1 MEGNDDDDDGG
12 GGGGKKHLF
21 LFSQPPTSSI
31 TKNSH
36 PASSSLLQ
44 TPRSKTTK
52 QNNQS
57 SGKSSV
63 LEAVV
68 GRDFLPRGTGIV
80 TRRPLIL
87 QLVHLQDPA
96 AAEYGEFLHNGRQKM
111 TSFDAIRA
119 EIEAETG
126 RYLKAKGRAVSPDP
140 IQLTVYSP
148 NVPNLTLVDMPGL
161 TKIPIDGQPKS
172 IVKELED
179 MARTYVKGDNAIILA
194 VTPANADLATS
205 DALHLAREVDP
216 TGDRTIGVLT
226 KLDIMDPGTD
236 ARDVLEVR
244 RGVGGGGLF
253 LEKERGKRERER
265 ERIIEKRREKKINSH
280 LFFHF
285 FFAQKK
291 KTPKQGQAVRLKN
304 GWIGIVNRG
313 QADIVSGA
321 SMQAARARELDF
333 FRSKPC
339 YASLKNVGT
348 SFLSAR
354 LSEHLVGAIKRAL
367 PTISAGIG
375 DGIAGLEKELE
386 QLGGPAVEGRGGMVH
401 LLLQLTRQF
410 EEAFAQAVDGGKNGG
425 EQILTVF
432 EKRLGDNIGR
442 LGFAKILEPSNVRRV
457 VEEAD
462 GYQPHLIAPEMGY
475 RRLLQECLALFAKPA
490 DTAVDETH
498 AILRQIVAATL
509 DSPSCA
515 ALGQYAHLRHAIAR
529 TAAASL
535 EGFKADAR
543 AMVNTLVEMER
554 SYLTAEVFKEILHQ
568 SGRSAESGELI
579 RTLSGRG
586 VGDAVGDDFGAAS
599 SSSASPADRHLH
611 RIAVHVS
618 AYITHVRTQL
628 KQTIPKAIVH
638 TLVVKAKKQLLDG
651 LQREVAAADDGGLK
665 RMLSEDDATVRRRE
679 QCVHRLKLLRQAA
692 DEVAACSF

>member
-1 MEGNDDDDDGG
+1 MKLVQWKATTR
-12 GGGGKKHLF
+12 GKTLDN
-21 LFSQPPTSSI
+21 LDTSQPRPPVLQRLALKTSPTLPLLSQTSPDN
-31 TKNSH
+31 TKK
-36 PASSSLLQ
+36 LF
-44 TPRSKTTK
+44 T
-52 QNNQS
+52 QS

-87 QLVHLQDPA
+87 QLVHLQDPS

-140 IQLTVYSP
+140 IQLTVFSP

-244 RGVGGGGLF
+244 KEEGF
-253 LEKERGKRERER
+253 ERGDFHREGT
-265 ERIIEKRREKKINSH
+265 IIERRETEMKRTS
-280 LFFHF
+280 FFSSFPHHPAF
-285 FFAQKK
+285 FSKK
-291 KTPKQGQAVRLKN
+291 KSQQGQAVRLKN
-304 GWIGIVNRG
+304 GWIGVVNRG

-321 SMQAARARELDF
+321 SMQSARARELEF

-367 PTISAGIG
+367 PTISAGIS

-386 QLGGPAVEGRGGMVH
+386 QLGGPVIEGRGGMVH

-442 LGFAKILEPSNVRRV
+442 LPFAKILEPSNVRRV

-509 DSPSCA
+509 DAPACS
-515 ALGQYAHLRHAIAR
+515 ALSQYAHLRHAIAR
-529 TAAASL
+529 CAAGSL

-586 VGDAVGDDFGAAS
+586 VGDAVGDDGVAS
-599 SSSASPADRHLH
+599 SSSASSPADRHLH

>member
-1 MEGNDDDDDGG
+1 M
-12 GGGGKKHLF
+12 
-21 LFSQPPTSSI
+21 
-31 TKNSH
+31 
-36 PASSSLLQ
+36 
-44 TPRSKTTK
+44 
-52 QNNQS
+52 
-57 SGKSSV
+57 
-63 LEAVV
+63 
-68 GRDFLPRGTGIV
+68 
-80 TRRPLIL
+80 
-87 QLVHLQDPA
+87 
-96 AAEYGEFLHNGRQKM
+96 
-111 TSFDAIRA
+111 
-119 EIEAETG
+119 
-126 RYLKAKGRAVSPDP
+126 
-140 IQLTVYSP
+140 
-148 NVPNLTLVDMPGL
+148 
-161 TKIPIDGQPKS
+161 
-172 IVKELED
+172 
-179 MARTYVKGDNAIILA
+179 
-194 VTPANADLATS
+194 
-205 DALHLAREVDP
+205 
-216 TGDRTIGVLT
+216 
-226 KLDIMDPGTD
+226 
-236 ARDVLEVR
+236 
-244 RGVGGGGLF
+244 
-253 LEKERGKRERER
+253 
-265 ERIIEKRREKKINSH
+265 
-280 LFFHF
+280 
-285 FFAQKK
+285 
-291 KTPKQGQAVRLKN
+291 RLKN

-313 QADIVSGA
+313 QADIASGA
-321 SMQAARARELDF
+321 SMQAARARELEF

-339 YASLKNVGT
+339 YTSLKNVGT

-375 DGIAGLEKELE
+375 DGISGLEKELE
-386 QLGGPAVEGRGGMVH
+386 QLGGPAAEGRGGMVH

-410 EEAFAQAVDGGKNGG
+410 EEAFAAAVDGGKNGG

-432 EKRLGDNIGR
+432 ERRLGDNIGR
-442 LGFAKILEPSNVRRV
+442 LGFAKILEPANVRRV

-509 DSPSCA
+509 DSPQCS
-515 ALGQYAHLRHAIAR
+515 ALAQYAHLRHAIAR

-535 EGFKADAR
+535 DGFKADAR

-586 VGDAVGDDFGAAS
+586 VGDAAGDDGIAS
-599 SSSASPADRHLH
+599 SSSPADRHLH

-638 TLVVKAKKQLLDG
+638 TLVMKAKKQLLDG

-665 RMLSEDDATVRRRE
+665 RMLSEDEATVRRRE

>member
-1 MEGNDDDDDGG
+1 M
-12 GGGGKKHLF
+12 
-21 LFSQPPTSSI
+21 
-31 TKNSH
+31 
-36 PASSSLLQ
+36 
-44 TPRSKTTK
+44 
-52 QNNQS
+52 
-57 SGKSSV
+57 
-63 LEAVV
+63 
-68 GRDFLPRGTGIV
+68 
-80 TRRPLIL
+80 
-87 QLVHLQDPA
+87 
-96 AAEYGEFLHNGRQKM
+96 
-111 TSFDAIRA
+111 
-119 EIEAETG
+119 
-126 RYLKAKGRAVSPDP
+126 
-140 IQLTVYSP
+140 
-148 NVPNLTLVDMPGL
+148 
-161 TKIPIDGQPKS
+161 
-172 IVKELED
+172 
-179 MARTYVKGDNAIILA
+179 
-194 VTPANADLATS
+194 
-205 DALHLAREVDP
+205 
-216 TGDRTIGVLT
+216 
-226 KLDIMDPGTD
+226 
-236 ARDVLEVR
+236 
-244 RGVGGGGLF
+244 
-253 LEKERGKRERER
+253 
-265 ERIIEKRREKKINSH
+265 
-280 LFFHF
+280 
-285 FFAQKK
+285 
-291 KTPKQGQAVRLKN
+291 RLKN
-304 GWIGIVNRG
+304 GWIGVVNRG

-321 SMQAARARELDF
+321 SMQAARARELQF
-333 FRSKPC
+333 FKSKPC
-339 YASLKNVGT
+339 YASLRNVGT

-386 QLGGPAVEGRGGMVH
+386 LLGGPSVDGRGGMVH

-432 EKRLGDNIGR
+432 EKRLSDNIGR
-442 LGFAKILEPSNVRRV
+442 LGFAKILEPANVRRV

-462 GYQPHLIAPEMGY
+462 GYQPHLIAPEMVY

-509 DSPSCA
+509 DSPQCA
-515 ALGQYAHLRHAIAR
+515 ALSQYAHLRHAIAR

-535 EGFKADAR
+535 DGFKADAR

-586 VGDAVGDDFGAAS
+586 VGDAVAGDDGMLPS
-599 SSSASPADRHLH
+599 SSSSSSPADRHLH

-638 TLVVKAKKQLLDG
+638 TLVMKAKKQLLDG

>member
-1 MEGNDDDDDGG
+1 M
-12 GGGGKKHLF
+12 
-21 LFSQPPTSSI
+21 
-31 TKNSH
+31 
-36 PASSSLLQ
+36 
-44 TPRSKTTK
+44 
-52 QNNQS
+52 
-57 SGKSSV
+57 
-63 LEAVV
+63 
-68 GRDFLPRGTGIV
+68 
-80 TRRPLIL
+80 
-87 QLVHLQDPA
+87 
-96 AAEYGEFLHNGRQKM
+96 
-111 TSFDAIRA
+111 
-119 EIEAETG
+119 
-126 RYLKAKGRAVSPDP
+126 
-140 IQLTVYSP
+140 
-148 NVPNLTLVDMPGL
+148 
-161 TKIPIDGQPKS
+161 
-172 IVKELED
+172 
-179 MARTYVKGDNAIILA
+179 
-194 VTPANADLATS
+194 
-205 DALHLAREVDP
+205 
-216 TGDRTIGVLT
+216 
-226 KLDIMDPGTD
+226 
-236 ARDVLEVR
+236 
-244 RGVGGGGLF
+244 
-253 LEKERGKRERER
+253 
-265 ERIIEKRREKKINSH
+265 
-280 LFFHF
+280 
-285 FFAQKK
+285 
-291 KTPKQGQAVRLKN
+291 RLKN
-304 GWIGIVNRG
+304 GWIGVVNRG

-321 SMQAARARELDF
+321 SMQAARNRELEF

-367 PTISAGIG
+367 PAIQAGIA
-375 DGIAGLEKELE
+375 DGTSGLEKELE
-386 QLGGPAVEGRGGMVH
+386 QLGGPSVEGRGGMVH

-442 LGFAKILEPSNVRRV
+442 LGFSKILEPANVRRV

-509 DSPSCA
+509 DAPACA
-515 ALGQYAHLRHAIAR
+515 SLAQYAHLRHAIAR
-529 TAAASL
+529 TAAGSL
-535 EGFKADAR
+535 DAFRADAR

-586 VGDAVGDDFGAAS
+586 VGDAVGDGGVGGGLSAGGS
-599 SSSASPADRHLH
+599 SSSSPADRHLH

-638 TLVVKAKKQLLDG
+638 TLVLKAKRQLLDG
-651 LQREVAAADDGGLK
+651 LAREIAAADDGGLK
-665 RMLSEDDATVRRRE
+665 RMLSEDDATVKRRE
-679 QCVHRLKLLRQAA
+679 QCLHRLKLLRQAA